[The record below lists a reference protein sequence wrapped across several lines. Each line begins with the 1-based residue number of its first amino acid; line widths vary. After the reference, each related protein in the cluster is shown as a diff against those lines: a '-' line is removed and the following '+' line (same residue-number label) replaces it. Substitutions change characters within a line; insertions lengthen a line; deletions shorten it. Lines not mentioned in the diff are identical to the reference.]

1 MAPIRAYSGLTNS
14 WTVLDILR
22 RNVAITG
29 TGGSSSTGSV
39 QDAPAATGSTSAT
52 DSTVYLGIGLGVGGA
67 FLLGL
72 IAIAVLTARKRS
84 EHKRM
89 IEAMEVE
96 EAWKTAQRQQV
107 REAPRPVTAAGC
119 STLAPLQSRAGWGAL
134 ASDETVNEPEPVMR
148 ADKRKRSS
156 VSLPKKLK
164 IKQRNIPLKRLKR
177 LTAILES
184 PRSRNS
190 PSLPVLEPMPPA
202 VPGESAS
209 LGPATNKS
217 YNLRK
222 ANEDDVFVCPGSPK
236 PEVRPSFA
244 IRSPGRYGASIAN
257 NDNVRAYRSMS
268 VGAMPPIPNNA
279 LFGSSMHL
287 QRPRMHAR
295 SLSLGAPP
303 TRPPLGP
310 VPPLPVIKPHAIETQ
325 DATRQG
331 ICVSRVSSSSQGSGS
346 SSGLVATPILMIPEQ
361 DEASKSS
368 SLEELVARD
377 DSASLQTVSTN
388 KWQNPLITG
397 PRQVNSSPSKAGS
410 DKTRNHTS
418 IRGNI
423 ARYSAESVV
432 SHRMSSVSVA
442 STASLQHR
450 FSLAQIG
457 LADQISIS
465 RVSSENSLQ
474 SLGLRKVTTPRKLR
488 RTSVSE
494 NGSPAERK
502 RPGILRDIPGNSILP
517 SRQLSNATQDS
528 GRSSNGNPFQLEQSL
543 SKPSALKGS
552 PNARK
557 GHRRQNCVR
566 ISTLTPQILGPP
578 PSRPISPNIMQNV
591 EEEPGDGDE
600 AAARPGIRFVS
611 NHRLSRPSSA
621 SYSAPNLRL
630 QSYRA
635 SLTPSPPTL
644 SVWTAFQEH
653 GLPSQIP
660 DSQLSGSAGT
670 RTGSRQSNCSSM
682 HSIPPF
688 PSPVK
693 AAAPTTQVSQPVP
706 EFYLSRP
713 STDINDNEGSSPFEV
728 RTASEPDLPSSPPS
742 SVVTRREYDP
752 AQPTWPLVTIPASTG
767 IEYDPAS
774 PAWNESE
781 PETSSAFFP
790 FAVEG
795 AASPGTGS
803 RSPGEHSSDTPPISP
818 KTLPEGFKAFFDE
831 TAATS
836 KAPRASEKLT
846 SANASSIIAQ
856 TVSKV
861 DFPGAPILPPPSEN
875 EAYAEIT
882 PKSTTSRQ
890 RAVSSAGYLV
900 PMRPPR
906 PPPGVAKDPCVP
918 SPLHVSGKTVPSG
931 PRVQPAQSVLK
942 NAMALRRMNSEV
954 NTIADRES
962 RRFVRL
968 GREASPLLPWIGNP
982 NPGGS
987 YAAMNELFD
996 FDFASD
1002 AKTGAEEYGGLD
1014 EVDMTDVERKLDGAL
1029 AGLGVLANDSPARRH
1044 ASISIW
1050 EKGEGHW
1057 HQDLSPKIGLATD
1070 RPQFSQETP
1079 AKSIF
1084 GSPRSIQMTPK
1095 SLYDSDG
1102 FLKT

>member
-1 MAPIRAYSGLTNS
+1 MTDS
-14 WTVLDILR
+14 WHTLR

-29 TGGSSSTGSV
+29 PGESSSLGSS
-39 QDAPAATGSTSAT
+39 QDMSAAQGSTSTA

-72 IAIAVLTARKRS
+72 IAIVVLTVRKRS

-89 IEAMEVE
+89 VEAMEVE
-96 EAWKTAQRQQV
+96 EALQTAQRQQV
-107 REAPRPVTAAGC
+107 REGPRPVTAAGC

-134 ASDETVNEPEPVMR
+134 ASDETVNEPEPVAR

-202 VPGESAS
+202 VPADSAS
-209 LGPATNKS
+209 SAPATNKS

-222 ANEDDVFVCPGSPK
+222 ANEDDGFVCPGSPK
-236 PEVRPSFA
+236 PAVLPSFA
-244 IRSPGRYGASIAN
+244 IRSPGRYGAGIAN
-257 NDNVRAYRSMS
+257 NDNVRTYRSMS

-279 LFGSSMHL
+279 LFGSSISFN
-287 QRPRMHAR
+287 RPHMHAR

-303 TRPPLGP
+303 TRPPSGP
-310 VPPLPVIKPHAIETQ
+310 VPPLSVIKPHAIETQ

-331 ICVSRVSSSSQGSGS
+331 ICVSRVSSSSHGSS
-346 SSGLVATPILMIPEQ
+346 NSSGLVATPILMIPEQ
-361 DEASKSS
+361 DEASKSP
-368 SLEELVARD
+368 SLEELVAQD
-377 DSASLQTVSTN
+377 DSASLQTVTTN

-397 PRQVNSSPSKAGS
+397 PRQVTSSPSKARS
-410 DKTRNHTS
+410 EKLRNHTS

-432 SHRMSSVSVA
+432 SNRMSSVSAA
-442 STASLQHR
+442 STASLQDR

-474 SLGLRKVTTPRKLR
+474 SLGLRKVTTPRKMR

-502 RPGILRDIPGNSILP
+502 RPGILRDISGNSILP

-528 GRSSNGNPFQLEQSL
+528 SRSSNGNPFQLDQSL

-578 PSRPISPNIMQNV
+578 PSRPTSPSIMQNI
-591 EEEPGDGDE
+591 EEESGDGDE
-600 AAARPGIRFVS
+600 AAAQPGVRFVS

-635 SLTPSPPTL
+635 SLTPSSPTL
-644 SVWTAFQEH
+644 AVWTAFQEH
-653 GLPSQIP
+653 GLPSQVS
-660 DSQLSGSAGT
+660 DSQLSGSVGT
-670 RTGSRQSNCSSM
+670 RSGSRQSNCSSM
-682 HSIPPF
+682 QSIPSF
-688 PSPVK
+688 PSPFK
-693 AAAPTTQVSQPVP
+693 TAAPTTQISQPVP

-713 STDINDNEGSSPFEV
+713 STDINNDESSSPFEA
-728 RTASEPDLPSSPPS
+728 RTASEQDLPSSPPS
-742 SVVTRREYDP
+742 SMIRRLEYDP
-752 AQPTWPLVTIPASTG
+752 AQPTWPVVPILAPTG

-774 PAWNESE
+774 PAWNGSE

-795 AASPGTGS
+795 AASPGAGS
-803 RSPGEHSSDTPPISP
+803 RSPEDYSADTPPISP
-818 KTLPEGFKAFFDE
+818 KTLPEGFRAFFDE
-831 TAATS
+831 AATAS

-846 SANASSIIAQ
+846 SANASSMMAQ

-861 DFPGAPILPPPSEN
+861 DFPGAPILSPPSEDQ
-875 EAYAEIT
+875 AYAEIT
-882 PKSTTSRQ
+882 PKSTTARD

-900 PMRPPR
+900 PMRPP
-906 PPPGVAKDPCVP
+906 PPPPAVVKDPCVP
-918 SPLHVSGKTVPSG
+918 SPLHVSGKTVLSG

-954 NTIADRES
+954 DTTVDRGS

-982 NPGGS
+982 NPDAS

-1002 AKTGAEEYGGLD
+1002 ARSGAEEYEGLD

-1029 AGLGVLANDSPARRH
+1029 AGFGVLPNNNSARRH
-1044 ASISIW
+1044 ASISVW
-1050 EKGEGHW
+1050 EKGEEHW
-1057 HQDLSPKIGLATD
+1057 QQDRSLTIGLATD
-1070 RPQFSQETP
+1070 RPATSQDTP

-1102 FLKT
+1102 FLRT